1 MKEFKI
7 KDSPKVDKPRIK
19 SANTKMS
26 TWLNKKQR
34 GFALTHLIIS
44 IGIIIL
50 LTGILYLWVTNTFQ
64 FGGFSRKSVPLSEP
78 SERKVERSPETSKT
92 EGQELPKPEEES
104 SEVPKGES
112 EIKSESLEYQR
123 QNISFLKFISSE
135 NCMYFLD
142 SDEIEELKGLNINGI
157 RICPLYSVS
166 PDGNVKEDVPEFLIV
181 NLIKKAHQAGLT
193 VFLEINFAGPPKAGE
208 FGGFPHLTDPIFV
221 EKIYDLAFYW
231 AKIAEK
237 ESVEFYSPLN
247 EPNATFGNL
256 NLVNNWIEKSQKLK
270 SVFFGNLVL
279 KFADIGPEKIE
290 NINGYDYLAFDIMW
304 GDARYQELRDHL
316 KRAIEKGNNLKQ
328 QYGLKGF
335 FFGEL
340 GAERSRVSKDVQAE
354 IFKTIFQ
361 ETWGKVDGYCFL
373 GWSNLEF
380 SFRDNEK
387 AIEIIKTW
395 YSKI

>member
-1 MKEFKI
+1 MRSGGISRRVTPPIETEFSEKERPQEIEEKKEEKPKTEKENQKEQISEEKI
-7 KDSPKVDKPRIK
+7 K
-19 SANTKMS
+19 
-26 TWLNKKQR
+26 
-34 GFALTHLIIS
+34 
-44 IGIIIL
+44 
-50 LTGILYLWVTNTFQ
+50 TFQ
-64 FGGFSRKSVPLSEP
+64 
-78 SERKVERSPETSKT
+78 
-92 EGQELPKPEEES
+92 
-104 SEVPKGES
+104 
-112 EIKSESLEYQR
+112 YQR
-123 QNISFLKFISSE
+123 QELSFLKFISSE
-135 NCMYFLD
+135 NCLYSLD
-142 SDEIEELKGLNINGI
+142 DSEVQKLKSLNINGI
-157 RICPLYSVS
+157 RICPLYSLGK
-166 PDGNVKEDVPEFLIV
+166 DGSIKEEIPEFFFT
-181 NLIKKAHQAGLT
+181 NLIKKAHQEGFA
-193 VFLEINFAGPPKAGE
+193 VFLDINVGGIPTETGEPARRYDNPKYIDDLYEIS
-208 FGGFPHLTDPIFV
+208 L
-221 EKIYDLAFYW
+221 YW
-231 AKIAEK
+231 AKIAEEEK
-237 ESVEFYSPLN
+237 VEFFSPLN
-247 EPNATFGNL
+247 EPNLMF
-256 NLVNNWIEKSQKLK
+256 VNEDLANQWIEKAKDLK